1 MADVAVIKQNG
12 TRPTEQ
18 FDDGK
23 LHSSVYAACLSVRTP
38 EGEAHR
44 IASDVLGAAKAWCHA
59 HPEITS
65 HDLRR
70 VAGQHLSLFH
80 PEAAYMYQHHR
91 LVL

>member
-1 MADVAVIKQNG
+1 MPHITIIKRDG

-18 FDDGK
+18 FSDAK
-23 LHSSVYAACLSVRTP
+23 LHGSIYAACLSVRTS

-44 IASDVLGAAKAWCHA
+44 IASDVLTTAKHWCQD
-59 HPEITS
+59 HPEVTS

-70 VAGQHLSLFH
+70 VATKHLSLFH
-80 PEAAYMYQHHR
+80 PEAAYLYQHHR